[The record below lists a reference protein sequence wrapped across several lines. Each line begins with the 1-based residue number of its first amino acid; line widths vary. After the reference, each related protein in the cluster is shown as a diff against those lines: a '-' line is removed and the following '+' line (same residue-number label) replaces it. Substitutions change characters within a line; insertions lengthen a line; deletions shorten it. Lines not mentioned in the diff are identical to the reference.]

1 MSGKTIFP
9 SNPCYLPIFEDEKI
23 GGLERIYTEMW
34 LNFVKGGSGVTL
46 LDRQREARNRIK
58 EFNGTIIN
66 DVVVFETEQDKMWFI
81 LKWS

>member
-1 MSGKTIFP
+1 MSGKTTFP

-23 GGLERIYTEMW
+23 GGLERYTGMW
-34 LNFVKGGSGVTL
+34 MNFVKAGLTEFV
-46 LDRQREARNRIK
+46 LDKHREARNRIK
-58 EFNGTIIN
+58 EFNGTVIN